1 MTPFLAHFKG
11 INGGDGRSC
20 ILQRSHLYLLRGGVA
35 GYCPETSFGPRSVG
49 RRCGCW
55 QRSRLPSQTDTFFL
69 DGTVLARFLYGPW
82 AAYRCAARPAN
93 F

>member
-11 INGGDGRSC
+11 INGGDGRSY
-20 ILQRSHLYLLRGGVA
+20 ILQRSHLYLHRGVA
-35 GYCPETSFGPRSVG
+35 GYCPETSVGPHSVG

-69 DGTVLARFLYGPW
+69 DGTVLARFLW
-82 AAYRCAARPAN
+82 AAYCCAARPAN
-93 F
+93 Y